1 MSNMIEIR
9 AAIAYEGFGVN
20 VKDAWGYVPLMKE
33 MIGVVVKSVC
43 TFLRTQQIL
52 QFLNLIY

>member
-9 AAIAYEGFGVN
+9 APIAYEGFGVN
-20 VKDAWGYVPLMKE
+20 AKEAWGYVPLMKDI
-33 MIGVVVKSVC
+33 IGVVVKSVC
-43 TFLRTQQIL
+43 TFPRTQKIL